1 MDRVLAGSG
10 ESLKMSFRIAVEGEG
25 LRFSAAHFALLPEG
39 AEPLHGHNYEVV
51 VEIDGPLSDVSWV
64 ADFGLVR
71 RLAASVCKEVDHRF
85 LLPMASPVLEIARAG
100 GAYEVKVGR
109 RRYVIPEEDVA
120 GLPID
125 NSTAERLA
133 EWFAGRLSEEL
144 EAAGVRGLRRLSVGV
159 KEGPGQAAW
168 YSEEMGG
175 GGRPD
180 AGPFGAPLP

>member
-1 MDRVLAGSG
+1 MTY
-10 ESLKMSFRIAVEGEG
+10 RITVEGEG

-39 AEPLHGHNYEVV
+39 AEPLHGHSYEVV

-71 RLAASVCKEVDHRF
+71 RLAASLCRQIDHRL
-85 LLPMASPVLEIARAG
+85 LLPMASPALEVALAG
-100 GAYEVKVGR
+100 GAYEVKAGR
-109 RRYVIPEEDVA
+109 RRYVVPEEDVV

-133 EWFAGRLSEEL
+133 EWFAGRLSKEL

-175 GGRPD
+175 TRQPD
-180 AGPFGAPLP
+180 AGPSGAALP